1 MMLMLILVVIVLVV
15 LSLGNYIVVG
25 AIGFLFG
32 GFHGAAIAIVGTF
45 VVARVLAPFN

>member
-1 MMLMLILVVIVLVV
+1 MIELIL
-15 LSLGNYIVVG
+15 VVG

-45 VVARVLAPFN
+45 VVVCVLALFN